1 MVEFNS
7 PNAIAK
13 AVVFAILPAFV
24 GYFILGLI
32 ANEPIIASFFVFLG
46 IFTYLFQLVDDTRK
60 QASKMLFWIAVEL
73 LIMPFAILIFTVIF
87 AGTTGSAA
95 GAAGATIGG
104 TFLMIIAFVVGVPL
118 AAISY
123 LISTRLD

>member
-1 MVEFNS
+1 MVQINS
-7 PNAIAK
+7 PNAIVK
-13 AVVFAILPAFV
+13 ALVFAIIPAFI
-24 GYFILGLI
+24 GYFIIGLI
-32 ANEPIIASFFVFLG
+32 ATEPIIASLFILLG
-46 IFTYLFQLVDDTRK
+46 IFTYLFQLVEDTRK

-73 LIMPFAILIFTVIF
+73 LIMPFTILIFTVIF

-123 LISTRLD
+123 IISTRLD